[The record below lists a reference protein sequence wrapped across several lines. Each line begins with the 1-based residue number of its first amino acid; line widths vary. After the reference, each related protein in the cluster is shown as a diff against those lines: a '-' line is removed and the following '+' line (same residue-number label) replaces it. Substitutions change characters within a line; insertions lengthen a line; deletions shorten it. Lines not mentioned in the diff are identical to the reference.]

1 MRSRVESI
9 LEEALMLDVK
19 IRASLIQKLIDSL
32 DDSQLESEWLDL
44 AEKRLEELQQ
54 GNAQGITWDSIKQNI
69 KKA

>member
-1 MRSRVESI
+1 
-9 LEEALMLDVK
+9 MLDVK

-54 GNAQGITWDSIKQNI
+54 GNAQSVTWDSIKQNI